1 MRKLVFAALI
11 VAPSTLLSA
20 TASFANDADDCS
32 LAALIEPE
40 LCPTGAAIAQN
51 LQRFGEALQ
60 GIARFRSV
68 TAEASAE
75 VAGYRQAFF
84 YQLDAGARNSKEEQ
98 EFSEVLFEKDIY
110 YMSLYTPNGAVK
122 GKQDVER
129 IDKLGGK
136 PIGGGINPLA
146 STQFGE
152 WVTAIRTRLGARNN
166 EFIFTSPIAF
176 REAFEASKAE
186 YQAYKRARD
195 KIELGTW
202 QLSRRPRLPKPTTID
217 EIVDQYFET
226 TLGPEVKQK
235 VSLLNGSAKQDAE
248 QTALDWARKLRRVI
262 IDYESFRLT
271 PDGIAAAL
279 RSYGRAFSENEIAS
293 VLVQIRDLPPTDQTA
308 IEARSAAALGRII
321 QAHDRAAGIRYSVVN
336 EDMIALDLRTRAYRQ
351 TTGKLS
357 PNEAEAVSKDPKW
370 KDIHDKLWYYSSGPG
385 HEVAYGV
392 TPYANTRPYIVAGN
406 MRGALPPIP
415 GQPTPPEPSLSPEV
429 QAELFPM
436 TAAEASKAARQADEK
451 AAADAGSRE
460 ARARTEADE
469 AARRQDEARRAE
481 DAVAKEME
489 AQAAR
494 RLELARRTE
503 DERRTEEAAQ
513 VKAAQLAAE
522 RQEREADLHADVVGV
537 RLGMGFAQAEALVRA
552 HMVVGR
558 VLQGA
563 RAWTAQTEG
572 LPKPLTSGKLFVSAD
587 GTEMI
592 ALIDEPP
599 AAAETVLAA
608 WRLFIVPASMSG
620 DQVLADLQNKYGT
633 PNSGELRP
641 NAPAVWFGPRGE
653 PCLNTY
659 DNGQFIDLSTFWR
672 DEGKPVVFSGAYFPQ
687 GPLIP
692 LPLLDPTGDQ
702 SKAAANCGPFVT
714 AQYFQSFTPGA
725 SPVMISMLSDIGR
738 YADAYAAGSQNA
750 RPASAST
757 H

>member
-1 MRKLVFAALI
+1 M
-11 VAPSTLLSA
+11 
-20 TASFANDADDCS
+20 
-32 LAALIEPE
+32 
-40 LCPTGAAIAQN
+40 
-51 LQRFGEALQ
+51 
-60 GIARFRSV
+60 
-68 TAEASAE
+68 
-75 VAGYRQAFF
+75 
-84 YQLDAGARNSKEEQ
+84 
-98 EFSEVLFEKDIY
+98 
-110 YMSLYTPNGAVK
+110 
-122 GKQDVER
+122 
-129 IDKLGGK
+129 
-136 PIGGGINPLA
+136 
-146 STQFGE
+146 
-152 WVTAIRTRLGARNN
+152 
-166 EFIFTSPIAF
+166 
-176 REAFEASKAE
+176 
-186 YQAYKRARD
+186 
-195 KIELGTW
+195 
-202 QLSRRPRLPKPTTID
+202 SRRPRLPKPTTID

-235 VSLLNGSAKQDAE
+235 VSLLNGSAKQEAA
-248 QTALDWARKLRRVI
+248 QTALNWARKLRRVI
-262 IDYESFRLT
+262 VDYESFRLT
-271 PDGIAAAL
+271 PDGVAAAL
-279 RSYGRAFSENEIAS
+279 RAYDPPFSENEIAS
-293 VLVQIRDLPPTDQTA
+293 VLEQIRDVPPTDQTA

-321 QAHDRAAGIRYSVVN
+321 QAHDHAAGIRHSGVN

-351 TTGKLS
+351 TIGKLTLE
-357 PNEAEAVSKDPKW
+357 EAEAVSKDPKW
-370 KDIHDKLWYYSSGPG
+370 RDIHDKLWYYSSGPG

-415 GQPTPPEPSLSPEV
+415 GQPTPPEQALSPEV

-436 TAAEASKAARQADEK
+436 TAAESSKAAGQADER
-451 AAADAGSRE
+451 AAADALSRE

-469 AARRQDEARRAE
+469 ATRRQDEARRAE
-481 DAVAKEME
+481 DAVAKERE

-494 RLELARRTE
+494 RLELARRAE
-503 DERRTEEAAQ
+503 GERRTEEATQ

-537 RLGMGFAQAEALVRA
+537 RLGMSFAQAEALVRA
-552 HMVVGR
+552 HMPVGR

-563 RAWTAQTEG
+563 RAWTAQTGG

-599 AAAETVLAA
+599 SAAETVLTA
-608 WRLFIVPASMSG
+608 WRFFVVPASMSG
-620 DQVLADLQNKYGT
+620 DQVLAGLQSKYGS
-633 PNSGELRP
+633 PNNGELRP

-659 DNGQFIDLSTFWR
+659 DQGQFIDLSTFWR
-672 DEGKPVVFSGAYFPQ
+672 DEGKPVVFSGAYFPR

-692 LPLLDPTGDQ
+692 LPLLHPTGDQ

-714 AQYFQSFTPGA
+714 AQYFQSFAPGV

-738 YADAYAAGSQNA
+738 YADAYAAGIQSA